1 VITEWF
7 IWLGLTIAGWFVSLF
22 PTGDPPAF
30 IGTIDDQWNSIT
42 GAASGI
48 GVWVDWT
55 YVLVV
60 FGVVLGVYVAMF
72 IVKLVLKIAA
82 FIPFFGG
89 SG

>member
-1 VITEWF
+1 MVTEWF
-7 IWLGLTIAGWFVSLF
+7 IWIGMTVARWFVGLF
-22 PTGDPPAF
+22 PEGSPPEFLA
-30 IGTIDDQWNSIT
+30 TVDDKWNSVT
-42 GAASGI
+42 AGASGI

-60 FGVVLGVYVAMF
+60 LTAVLGVYVITF
-72 IVKLVLKIAA
+72 GVKVALKIVA